1 MMYANIMLTGSRGGV
16 FLVSLAA
23 VLWGTVGIATQA
35 IYQQSELSAVAVGFY
50 RLVFAFP
57 IVALLCWKIV
67 GKKIFQVSARNYLK
81 MIFIGVMLALYQVF
95 YFAAIGYVG
104 VAVATLITLCTAP
117 VLVAIASV
125 VFLKEPLTAATLKAL
140 ACALLGTIL
149 LVGYPGDSV
158 SRQVLFVGVALALGS
173 ALGYAVVALIGRSIA
188 QACHPVH
195 STTVSFGVGALV
207 LFPLAAANL
216 FSISYTMP
224 AWSLLVYVGVVPTAA
239 AYTLF
244 FWGMRNIKASTA
256 SILTLLEPLTATIL
270 AWFLFAERLAASG
283 FVGAALLLF
292 AIVILYRGEKQSGS
306 K

>member
-1 MMYANIMLTGSRGGV
+1 MHASTLLTGSRGGV
-16 FLVSLAA
+16 LLVCLAA
-23 VLWGTVGIATQA
+23 MLWGTVGIATQA
-35 IYQQSELSAVAVGFY
+35 IYQQSELSAVTVGFY

-67 GKKIFQVSARNYLK
+67 GKKIYDVSARNYLK
-81 MIFIGVMLALYQVF
+81 MMFVGVMLALYQVF

-117 VLVAIASV
+117 VLVAVASV
-125 VFLKEPLTAATLKAL
+125 IFLKEPLTSSTLKAL
-140 ACALLGTIL
+140 VCALFGTVL

-158 SRQVLFVGVALALGS
+158 SRQVLLVGVCLALGS

-188 QACHPVH
+188 QICHPVH

-207 LFPLAAANL
+207 LFPLAAANM
-216 FSISYTMP
+216 FSVSYTVP
-224 AWSLLVYVGVVPTAA
+224 TWSLLVYVGLVPTAA

-256 SILTLLEPLTATIL
+256 SILTLLEPLTATVL
-270 AWFLFAERLAASG
+270 AWFLFNERLAVSG
-283 FVGAALLLF
+283 LAGAALLMF
-292 AIVILYRGEKQSGS
+292 AIVLLYRGEKQADS
-306 K
+306 